1 MKHPEMIKKE
11 WEANFNKAR
20 DRYWFRWMGLY
31 TLGLLAVIVLIYA
44 VQSNS
49 VGAMVSIVASV
60 FVVGV
65 AITGWLARQRALDDL
80 GSSPGETPTGA
91 PAD

>member
-1 MKHPEMIKKE
+1 MKHPEMMKRE
-11 WEANFNKAR
+11 WEASFSKAR

-31 TLGLLAVIVLIYA
+31 TLGLTAVIVLIYA
-44 VQSNS
+44 IRSNS
-49 VGAMVSIVASV
+49 VGAMVSIVASM

-65 AITGWLARQRALDDL
+65 AITGWLARQRALDEVGRLPSDARA
-80 GSSPGETPTGA
+80 GS